1 MTARF
6 LPASRVKAG
15 SLKLGRLS
23 VRTSD
28 NREIG
33 KLVGFLIDPQGHR
46 VSSLI
51 VESIESN
58 EAQVEVSMSPLQ
70 FDPESRSV
78 RILDSTH
85 VTRPFSIDS
94 VPHVTV
100 EDLWVPFFHSA
111 A

>member
-1 MTARF
+1 MTGRF
-6 LPASRVKAG
+6 LPANRVKAG

-33 KLVGFLIDPQGHR
+33 KLVGFLIDPTLHR

-51 VESIESN
+51 VEADD
-58 EAQVEVSMSPLQ
+58 AQLEVGMSPLQ

-78 RILDSTH
+78 RMLDSTH
-85 VTRPFSIDS
+85 LVRRPFSIDS
-94 VPHVTV
+94 VPHVSV
-100 EDLWVPFFHSA
+100 EDLWVPLFHSA

>member
-33 KLVGFLIDPQGHR
+33 KLVGFLIDPKGHR

-51 VESIESN
+51 VESDD
-58 EAQVEVSMSPLQ
+58 AQVEVGMSPLQ

-85 VTRPFSIDS
+85 VMRPFSIDS

-100 EDLWVPFFHSA
+100 EDLWVPFYSA

>member
-1 MTARF
+1 MTARY

-33 KLVGFLIDPQGHR
+33 KLVGFLIDPEAHR
-46 VSSLI
+46 ICSLI
-51 VESIESN
+51 VES
-58 EAQVEVSMSPLQ
+58 EATQVEVGMSPLQ
-70 FDPESRSV
+70 FDPESRSIRMIDSSSLV
-78 RILDSTH
+78 RK
-85 VTRPFSIDS
+85 PFSSDS
-94 VPHVTV
+94 VPHVSV
-100 EDLWVPFFHSA
+100 EDLWVPLFHSA